1 MKIWNKNV
9 TKKHYHP
16 KSIKKTSK
24 LPLEFHLWKTERLEI
39 RFKEKS
45 KKQSHQFEITL
56 SSFTNVLHVRPNCH
70 FWCGQ
75 FGTWMEPGS
84 GRTVHCDLS
93 HEAMGL
99 SAAICEGNG
108 SHSLKQ
114 AWYSLR
120 QWFPEFDYR
129 YFNSSYLSLLNELK
143 FN

>member
-1 MKIWNKNV
+1 MKIWNKNM
-9 TKKHYHP
+9 T
-16 KSIKKTSK
+16 KSIITQNRLKKPLNPLLNFICEK
-24 LPLEFHLWKTERLEI
+24 LRLEI

-56 SSFTNVLHVRPNCH
+56 SSFTIVLHVRPNCH
-70 FWCGQ
+70 FWHGQ
-75 FGTWMEPGS
+75 FGTWMESGS
-84 GRTVHCDLS
+84 GRTVYCDPS
-93 HEAMGL
+93 HEAMGM
-99 SAAICEGNG
+99 SAICEGNG

-114 AWYSLR
+114 NWYSLR